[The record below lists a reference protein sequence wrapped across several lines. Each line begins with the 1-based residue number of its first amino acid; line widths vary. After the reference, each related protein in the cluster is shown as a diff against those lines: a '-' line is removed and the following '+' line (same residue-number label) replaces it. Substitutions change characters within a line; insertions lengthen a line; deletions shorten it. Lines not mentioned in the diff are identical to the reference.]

1 MGKESSTYKIE
12 QLIEFSKWFTLMVIQ
27 HSKAQ
32 TLSFCLAL
40 VFNVDYKSSHYI
52 ATKKK
57 VIG

>member
-1 MGKESSTYKIE
+1 MGKESSPYKIE

-32 TLSFCLAL
+32 ILSFCLAL
-40 VFNVDYKSSHYI
+40 VFNVDYKSNHYI